1 MGFLRVLVLGAAAAS
16 TIYAS
21 AATLGK
27 WGVPT
32 ALYGQGMRLRQ
43 ESLIGR
49 RPMLLPMRAG
59 RTHRGGGL
67 SGGK

>member
-1 MGFLRVLVLGAAAAS
+1 MGFLRVLVIGAAAAG

-21 AATLGK
+21 AATFGK
-27 WGVPT
+27 WGIPT
-32 ALYGQGMRLRQ
+32 VAHPQGVRLRQ

-49 RPMLLPMRAG
+49 RAMVLPLRAG